1 MIGHKLYISS
11 VSHNIIIA
19 GGQGG
24 KTVTKYTYP
33 MKIRDTVARKS
44 RLDSISL
51 DLLLF

>member
-19 GGQGG
+19 DGQGG
-24 KTVTKYTYP
+24 KTVTKYMYP
-33 MKIRDTVARKS
+33 MKIRDAVARKS
-44 RLDSISL
+44 RLDSTSL